1 MCDWQNFRHYKSLPI
16 IEDHQAPVDL
26 ATAPGDD
33 NEETES
39 DAEPVPQLRKRRLV
53 LGDTDEISVAS
64 AHSEDDEETVA
75 PTGKEELASQKGA
88 PAKKPRVQPPNHPL
102 HLSSAIRKT
111 VEAERRAKAV
121 APTSSSAATKPQ
133 KKKSLSFQKHPIAQ
147 G

>member
-1 MCDWQNFRHYKSLPI
+1 M
-16 IEDHQAPVDL
+16 
-26 ATAPGDD
+26 
-33 NEETES
+33 
-39 DAEPVPQLRKRRLV
+39 

-64 AHSEDDEETVA
+64 AHSEDEEETVA

-88 PAKKPRVQPPNHPL
+88 PAKKPRVQPPSSPL

-111 VEAERRAKAV
+111 VEAERKAKAV
-121 APTSSSAATKPQ
+121 ISNVPTSPSAATKPQ